1 MSKLADTL
9 IVIDMQKALRYS
21 YNFDDLIN
29 RINQRIALYREQDLP
44 IIFIQHH
51 DKDLALNSDLWQ
63 LARNLDV
70 KKEDLKLAKTHYD
83 AFYHTDL
90 QKILQAKNIKT
101 LEICGAQTEYCCDA
115 TITVAHDLGY
125 KIQMQHDATTTFD
138 NNYMIAE
145 DTISFF
151 ENIWD
156 EDFVT
161 FE

>member
-1 MSKLADTL
+1 MAKLADTL

-21 YNFDDLIN
+21 YNFNDLIN
-29 RINQRIALYREQDLP
+29 RINRRITLYREENLP

-51 DKDLALNSDLWQ
+51 DKNLVLNSDLWQ
-63 LARNLDV
+63 LTKNLDA
-70 KKEDLKLAKTHYD
+70 KKEDLKLNKTHYD

-90 QKILQAKNIKT
+90 QKNLQEKNIKT
-101 LEICGAQTEYCCDA
+101 IEICGAQTEYCCNT
-115 TITVAHDLGY
+115 TITVAHNLGY
-125 KIQMQHDATTTFD
+125 KIQLKHDATTTFD
-138 NNYMIAE
+138 NNYMTAE

-161 FE
+161 FV